1 MEEEYISSS
10 TPTDGTDSEMDDNG
24 QTELKQEMKQDEETT
39 SEDSEDDVKIPN
51 SADLQQ
57 AEETDET
64 STILDRPGSKRTS
77 PKITQNFRPE
87 LKSGDKSG
95 RSSQRSVTFNQ
106 ENSSIDSPIMEKKK
120 TYDGREVTLVTLV
133 TQTDWDW
140 VDDTVKEM
148 SAKEATQS
156 TKTKFDIEPAELTAK
171 GDQSTR
177 ELTSRGKSEN
187 TIASLDTLS
196 NKSPFSMPYNDEYG
210 IPLLDMST
218 SDDDSSDD
226 DIPGMN
232 PDDRNFLP
240 SIGPPQILQ
249 YIRESELE
257 DPDISPTD
265 YQQTNLSG
273 EVGGYADYR
282 DFPVD
287 ENGRP
292 VGIYG
297 GNCEFCEHEIKP
309 FPNVEQQQKFPPEE
323 LYCCEQYREFV
334 QFATTTAFELEEE
347 TAKVKKKISIK
358 PHAHFGSKKAR
369 KAAKER
375 AVQRMRDRELQRRQ
389 QEATGLQNYYAGSP
403 TGGPA
408 EITAAGGS
416 KQEVHGASHGTH
428 VAPLVSTRGNQYRG
442 GGPQISYKDMVARQM
457 KTINYQLSSQKCF
470 EEGWT
475 VLAPSPTL
483 DEEDMMDVFEII
495 TKKSGKRELT
505 QKSYDSGKKFLTIF
519 PDGTGSVFYPSGNL
533 AVAICKMDVGS
544 YIYIIHDNTEQ
555 SNVLGVFEPNGYGY
569 CYHDNGNIRLYF
581 DQLEGVELDTD
592 GAKRKKWSW
601 KDQQTHV
608 HAPPFQPICFAFN
621 RYIGIR
627 VMSQEN
633 IAVTFMAK
641 NCSCRF
647 NVGAILKLVAP
658 ENIRQKQVND
668 DYVFMEE
675 KKVAIACILDKISNL
690 LRFPHSPKI
699 NKILPPIRVTNKL
712 QKVEELRS
720 KQRGRRSGM
729 NRSSLQQVQST
740 SNSTLPAVT
749 VN

>member
-389 QEATGLQNYYAGSP
+389 QEATGLQNYYA
-403 TGGPA
+403 
-408 EITAAGGS
+408 
-416 KQEVHGASHGTH
+416 
-428 VAPLVSTRGNQYRG
+428 
-442 GGPQISYKDMVARQM
+442 VARQM